1 MRHLRSRE
9 FWKELQASGRSG
21 VLLIPNITVGCGVRA
36 LFSSDDDG
44 WSTLH
49 LLGNIAVGSE
59 RTGAKTWRVISHVTK
74 SQQARDAKAND
85 ESRGIMNAAA
95 VAVWKDWA
103 AKARKFRSH
112 LLWWTGVRR
121 RVAATE
127 SDNKADMVLS
137 QGGTSITSVVRY
149 QHKSHDYGRR
159 YSSAIGV
166 QRCCDRS
173 CYQ

>member
-1 MRHLRSRE
+1 MPCSHLTTMVVHLAPS
-9 FWKELQASGRSG
+9 WKHCCR
-21 VLLIPNITVGCGVRA
+21 IRA
-36 LFSSDDDG
+36 YWCENVAL
-44 WSTLH
+44 
-49 LLGNIAVGSE
+49 
-59 RTGAKTWRVISHVTK
+59 ISHVTK

-112 LLWWTGVRR
+112 LLWLTGVRR